1 MRNVDLRELAL
12 KKVKIITGKV
22 IENLEHLKLNKCTK
36 IIQKKFQKL
45 DIHFNSRNCNSCW
58 I

>member
-12 KKVKIITGKV
+12 KKVKTTGKV

-36 IIQKKFQKL
+36 IIQKKF
-45 DIHFNSRNCNSCW
+45 
-58 I
+58 